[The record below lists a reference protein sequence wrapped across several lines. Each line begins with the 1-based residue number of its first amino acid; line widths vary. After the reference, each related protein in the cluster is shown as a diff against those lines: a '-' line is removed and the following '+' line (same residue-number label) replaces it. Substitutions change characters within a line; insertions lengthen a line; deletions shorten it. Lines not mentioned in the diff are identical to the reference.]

1 MSASGWTAELNWTKL
16 WAELSNSSNNT
27 STGEMWKDSNQTGI
41 FAILCSQLLFRLR
54 QRSNIIILLCVA
66 VVIADLFSLF
76 FSFSFLPSNLKIQK
90 IRKTANNAANAVIM
104 FGRLLLSVCLSR
116 HSNIPNICA
125 FIQCRLFFF
134 KKPKLYFML
143 SIESVPIAHII
154 FLVTQQHIQILNYTL
169 IYIFFCSLSLSSLFR
184 IRTGRENIELVRLPE
199 LNRESINTR
208 IYIYIYS
215 RNTSTLN
222 VILQIL
228 ISVRANV
235 WMCVCVSVY
244 VCVCVCASAT
254 VCLIWCEQETVDDC
268 WTKRALKVFQSYRT
282 NCCVIIFFFVS
293 SLCKIINLKCF
304 SSAESSNTKTN
315 ERVKIRKKW
324 FQHGKCL

>member
-1 MSASGWTAELNWTKL
+1 MPFIFLQKTQIIFHVEHWKCTDRSHNFWLLNNIYKYWITL
-16 WAELSNSSNNT
+16 WF
-27 STGEMWKDSNQTGI
+27 I
-41 FAILCSQLLFRLR
+41 
-54 QRSNIIILLCVA
+54 
-66 VVIADLFSLF
+66 
-76 FSFSFLPSNLKIQK
+76 FSFAL
-90 IRKTANNAANAVIM
+90 
-104 FGRLLLSVCLSR
+104 
-116 HSNIPNICA
+116 
-125 FIQCRLFFF
+125 
-134 KKPKLYFML
+134 
-143 SIESVPIAHII
+143 
-154 FLVTQQHIQILNYTL
+154 
-169 IYIFFCSLSLSSLFR
+169 SLSLHFSGFGRAEKILNWFDYRSL
-184 IRTGRENIELVRLPE
+184 IERV
-199 LNRESINTR
+199 STHVY

-235 WMCVCVSVY
+235 WMCVCISVY

-315 ERVKIRKKW
+315 ERVKIKKKW